1 MSFTRVHADTGA
13 KTVIVFGGN
22 PDMLA
27 GVVAMLSPW
36 YTVHGVLSEEEG
48 LAKCR
53 EGLTPDAAVIGTKY
67 AEDQRE
73 RIRAALPSTVT
84 CEPGIHFEGGHGDA
98 STGDKIIAD
107 LAAKLK

>member
-1 MSFTRVHADTGA
+1 MSFTTIHVDASA
-13 KTVIVFGGN
+13 KTIIVFGGN

-53 EGLTPDAAVIGTKY
+53 EGLIPDAAVIGTRY
-67 AEDQRE
+67 AKAQRE
-73 RIRAALPSTVT
+73 RIRAALPNTMM